1 MNKQEVFDIVSTLKP
16 DEQNLHEYQPEE
28 WEAFKDGFD
37 TAKCYAE
44 LAVEELDEPE
54 KPLLSKKEAEWIE
67 KLREHRP
74 TPEEMIISI
83 LSPRGGCD
91 FVFKHK
97 DRTYMLPYKHYKGK
111 EKYGSV
117 RKRLVRAV
125 LYGYN
130 LKPLYT
136 VEIPNTNYP
145 KKSEHLVLCKDVDK
159 IYLDFVWGDDWRT
172 LEWTQLTE
180 DEIKEDYEWAWNSG
194 FAKEVTN

>member
-1 MNKQEVFDIVSTLKP
+1 MNKQEVIEKVNKLKGCTTFVPENRWIRRDEVLDII
-16 DEQNLHEYQPEE
+16 DQ
-28 WEAFKDGFD
+28 
-37 TAKCYAE
+37 
-44 LAVEELDEPE
+44 LDEPE

-67 KLREHRP
+67 KLREHKP
-74 TPEEMIISI
+74 TPEEMIITI

-125 LYGYN
+125 LYGYK

-136 VEIPNTNYP
+136 VEIPNSSYP
-145 KKSEHLVLCKDVDK
+145 QESEHLVLCKDVDK

-180 DEIKEDYEWAWNSG
+180 DEIKEEYEWAFK
-194 FAKEVTN
+194 FAKEVKIN